1 MALATERHGRE
12 ALAAGRRAVH
22 RQSRGYP
29 QLRRVRA
36 EEAAVRQRSARL
48 LRGTMPK
55 QHDAIMPQRHRGVA
69 PKRHSDID
77 ARRYTENKRFVCELY
92 TEHFGMVVMVVVGAT
107 ARDALPSIV
116 VLRL

>member
-1 MALATERHGRE
+1 M
-12 ALAAGRRAVH
+12 
-22 RQSRGYP
+22 
-29 QLRRVRA
+29 LRD
-36 EEAAVRQRSARL
+36 
-48 LRGTMPK
+48 TMPK
-55 QHDAIMPQRHRGVA
+55 RHDAIILQCCSQCHRGVA
-69 PKRHSDID
+69 PKRHGAID